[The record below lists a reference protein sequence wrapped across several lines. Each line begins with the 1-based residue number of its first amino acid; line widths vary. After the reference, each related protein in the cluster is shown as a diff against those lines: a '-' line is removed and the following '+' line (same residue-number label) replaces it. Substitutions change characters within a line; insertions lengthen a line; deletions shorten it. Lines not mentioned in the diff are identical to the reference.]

1 MYGFAIRSKP
11 TAQGEQMSNTSST
24 YTFDLV
30 VKDDQTKD
38 AIRQL
43 SNELKGIGKAV
54 NLDEATKQAQKA
66 MQMFDTLADDTSA
79 DFKSISKAFAR
90 ESGRAIA
97 ELEKQYAALRAEQE
111 KNTAEREELTAQREK
126 LMQDL
131 ERAGTLEDELKLKQD
146 IADIDTKL
154 SGLNDDL
161 LRDQV
166 KRNRQLRYQ
175 LKAAQQLSQSEVLRQ
190 KIEALRNK
198 KGLKFFSQERKENK
212 EQIKM
217 LQAKLKLI
225 EQEEQKQQKVTRA
238 VEDTNKQLAKSQKLL
253 ANGTRLKDGIGIAKG
268 FAGKVASVGKGA
280 VGMIGGGIQAATQ
293 AAESQL
299 DKERQSVRVKGFSG
313 KDASDMLGELNIRTG
328 ADYSI
333 IVEAINRVKD
343 TMKDQSLSKDD
354 LISAAEIELKYP
366 GTSQAFA
373 SSGTEANMRN
383 FNIYA
388 NRMRSIQRATGAS
401 DEQIAASTQMF
412 ANRNDFGNAKVTEMQ
427 SIYLGLQNSG
437 AFDTQEELDA
447 AFDRFVKKQ
456 RHSKED
462 VLVAASN
469 FDWSSGIKDERNRTQ
484 ADNLL
489 KDKDWSQVIMAAT
502 LKDDSAIQKTDNE
515 KLVED
520 MRRIE
525 EQKNKLI
532 MTLIPA
538 VMPLVEELTKI
549 LEGDGA
555 KLLAQGLGQIF
566 QVVVPILLKVLKFLD
581 EFVLQNL
588 KKAMEWLASKLGKS
602 DDPTSELEQSTPQ
615 NANGGI
621 AWGTSIVGERG
632 PEAIIP
638 LDYSRTARAGNIV
651 QNVAQTFNMSGN
663 ETTALSLAQAVSSRD
678 FTRAMGKAAFKA
690 GRLGAF

>member
-1 MYGFAIRSKP
+1 
-11 TAQGEQMSNTSST
+11 MSNLTSK

-30 VKDDQTKD
+30 VKDDKTKD
-38 AIRQL
+38 SIRQL
-43 SNELKGIGKAV
+43 GDELRKVGKAV
-54 NLDEATKQAQKA
+54 NLDDATRQAQKA
-66 MQMFDTLADDTSA
+66 MQMFDEMAADTSM
-79 DFKSISKAFAR
+79 DFKNLSKAFVR
-90 ESGRAIA
+90 ESGRASVELEMQYA
-97 ELEKQYAALRAEQE
+97 ELRVEQE
-111 KNTAEREELTAQREK
+111 KNTADREELTTRREK
-126 LMQDL
+126 LEQDL
-131 ERAGTLEDELKLKQD
+131 EQAGTLEEELKIKQD
-146 IADIDTKL
+146 IAEIDEKL
-154 SGLNDDL
+154 AGLNDDL
-161 LRDQV
+161 LRNQI
-166 KRNRQLRYQ
+166 KRNQQLRYSM
-175 LKAAQQLSQSEVLRQ
+175 KAAQQLSQSEALRQ
-190 KIEALRNK
+190 KIEALNNK
-198 KGLKFFSQERKENK
+198 KGLKWFSQERKERNDQLK
-212 EQIKM
+212 VLRE
-217 LQAKLKLI
+217 KLKLV
-225 EQEEQKQQKVTRA
+225 EQEEKRQQKVTQA
-238 VEDTNKQLAKSQKLL
+238 VGDTNKQLSKSQKLL
-253 ANGTRLKDGIGIAKG
+253 AIGTHIKSGFEKTRG

-280 VGMIGGGIQAATQ
+280 AGIIGGGIQAATQ
-293 AAESQL
+293 AAEGQL
-299 DKERQSVRVKGFSG
+299 DKERQSVRVKGYAA

-328 ADYSI
+328 ADYST

-373 SSGTEANMRN
+373 SSGTEANMKN

-388 NRMRSIQRATGAS
+388 NRMRAIQRATGAS

-412 ANRNDFGNAKVTEMQ
+412 ANRKDGDFGNAKITEMQ

-456 RHSKED
+456 KHSKED
-462 VLVAASN
+462 VLVAAAN
-469 FDWSSGIKDERNRTQ
+469 FDWSAGIKDERNRTQ

-502 LKDDSAIQKTDNE
+502 LKDDSAMQKTDNE

-538 VMPLVEELTKI
+538 VMPLVEEISRI

-555 KLLAQGLGQIF
+555 KRLAQGLGQIF
-566 QVVVPILLKVLKFLD
+566 QVVVPILLKVLQFLD

-588 KKAMEWLASKLGKS
+588 KKAMEWLASKLGYS
-602 DDPTSELEQSTPQ
+602 DDPTSGQPQSTPQ
-615 NANGGI
+615 KANGGI
-621 AWGTSIVGERG
+621 VWGTSIVGERG

-638 LDYSRTARAGNIV
+638 LDYSRAQRAENIAYSV
-651 QNVAQTFNMSGN
+651 QNNFSMHGN

-678 FTRAMGKAAFKA
+678 FSRAMGKAAFKA